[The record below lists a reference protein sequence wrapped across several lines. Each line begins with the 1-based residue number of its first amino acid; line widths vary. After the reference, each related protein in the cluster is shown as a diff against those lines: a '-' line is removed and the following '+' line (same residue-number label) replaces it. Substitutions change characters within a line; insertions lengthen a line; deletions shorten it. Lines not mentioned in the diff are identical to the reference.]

1 MAIFYVVSLQRY
13 SSQQGP
19 LHATFRGC
27 TCLQL
32 RGALSPSPPTY
43 HKRNCAYFSNTN
55 EPIEHQHDDASFTC
69 HCGPGTSSA
78 TIRNIVDIHKI
89 FVTRQDSLFWS
100 LANIQIL
107 LLTVIDIL
115 QKLLQRLSLTQVKSR
130 EVFIT

>member
-1 MAIFYVVSLQRY
+1 MAIFCVVSLQRY
-13 SSQQGP
+13 SSRQEL

-55 EPIEHQHDDASFTC
+55 EPINHKHDDASFTC

-78 TIRNIVDIHKI
+78 TTRNIVDILKLV
-89 FVTRQDSLFWS
+89 VTKQDSLFWS

-107 LLTVIDIL
+107 LLTVIDTL
-115 QKLLQRLSLTQVKSR
+115 QKLLQRLSLTQVRSP
-130 EVFIT
+130 EVFLT